1 MTALLALREVTL
13 AIGERRVLDRVSLQL
28 RRGQIL
34 TVIGPN
40 GAGKSS
46 LLKIALGLVTPS
58 SGKVERTDGCRIGY
72 MPQRLQLDP
81 TLPISVGRFLALGC
95 NNKEGRN
102 DAQRVEAALGETGVA
117 HLRHSPLQAIS
128 GGELQRVLLAR
139 ALLRDPDL
147 LVLDEPAQGVDLAGQ
162 TALYELIATLSRR
175 LDCGVLMVSHDLHWV
190 MAQTD
195 EVICLNHH
203 ICCRGHPEQV
213 GSDPAYRALFG
224 AVPGIAPGT
233 TLAPALA
240 PYLHHHNHEH
250 DLHGDIVATTGT
262 GDDDCC
268 EHHHG

>member
-1 MTALLALREVTL
+1 MSALLTLREVSLTL
-13 AIGERRVLDRVSLQL
+13 GERTVLDRVSLQL

-46 LLKIALGLVTPS
+46 LLKVALGLAAPS
-58 SGKVERTDGCRIGY
+58 SGSVQRAEGCRIGY

-81 TLPISVGRFLALGC
+81 TLPISVGRFLALG
-95 NNKEGRN
+95 GN
-102 DAQRVEAALGETGVA
+102 DNRRIEAALGETGVT
-117 HLRHSPLQAIS
+117 HLRGSPLQAIS

-139 ALLRDPDL
+139 ALLREPDL
-147 LVLDEPAQGVDLAGQ
+147 LVLDEPAQGVDLTGQ
-162 TALYELIATLSRR
+162 TALYELIASLSRR

-195 EVICLNHH
+195 EVICLNQH

-224 AVPGIAPGT
+224 AIPGIAPV
-233 TLAPALA
+233 APALA
-240 PYLHHHNHEH
+240 PYLHHHNHAH
-250 DLHGDIVATTGT
+250 DLHGDVVATGSG
-262 GDDDCC
+262 GDECC
-268 EHHHG
+268 GHHHG